1 MFKRIPTIIGLDMF
15 IFAYCHCLFVTYVYL
30 AAIMIF

>member
-15 IFAYCHCLFVTYVYL
+15 IFAYIVIVCLSHVYL